1 MTEKKKMTEKK
12 NFSNDWEEDCFR
24 YWGYLLTGNGSHW
37 CPDWDFLPIDDTL
50 AEFEVC
56 TCPR

>member
-1 MTEKKKMTEKK
+1 MTEKK
-12 NFSNDWEEDCFR
+12 NFSNDWKEDCFR

-50 AEFEVC
+50 AEFEAC